1 MAVADVGEL
10 VVARRELEEA
20 LGGDGGEVAGEL
32 GVLSQQHR
40 AAGHE
45 RVDERMP
52 PRGSSRPLRPRS
64 LPCLSALNL
73 RPRSPPVGV
82 GEVGGWAAGFYLAQ
96 AASTS
101 TCAALPRTKSRR
113 AGMEASRFG
122 FQTAP
127 AFKFDPTDA
136 DLVTHYLLPRAV
148 DLRDP
153 PFAHAITD
161 DDPASLPPA
170 DLFANTSTASIW
182 SAGWS

>member
-1 MAVADVGEL
+1 MTRTQIRQIREICAQEARIERAAHQIHADQITP
-10 VVARRELEEA
+10 ATKRREGSKDQE
-20 LGGDGGEVAGEL
+20 GKRGGEDSL
-32 GVLSQQHR
+32 K
-40 AAGHE
+40 
-45 RVDERMP
+45 P
-52 PRGSSRPLRPRS
+52 SS
-64 LPCLSALNL
+64 
-73 RPRSPPVGV
+73 
-82 GEVGGWAAGFYLAQ
+82 
-96 AASTS
+96 T
-101 TCAALPRTKSRR
+101 RR